1 VPKLSFQF
9 VRKSMLQEVLSPLSC
24 RVLWTSYRSWYFPF
38 ISYLKSYNLSTEPLK
53 MSSNSSSKRHID
65 PSSNATWKEMIS
77 CVTSAPAMQKYDR
90 HWTCSMYVS
99 PSYLSSLIYPCY
111 HLQFS
116 VSIRILRQNQE
127 SERNRHIENEALLAA
142 VSSRRGQEPDSSDAP
157 ILLLECRPALR
168 YAYCSWL
175 GKFVVVLLTVLVV
188 FVLRCLFISY
198 FSLTL
203 WFS

>member
-1 VPKLSFQF
+1 MPKLSFQF

-142 VSSRRGQEPDSSDAP
+142 VSSRRGQEPNPSSAP
-157 ILLLECRPALR
+157 MECRPALG
-168 YAYCSWL
+168 YAYCSL
-175 GKFVVVLLTVLVV
+175 FLVV
-188 FVLRCLFISY
+188 SFPVLAAFVLRCLFISQ
-198 FSLTL
+198 FSLTRL
-203 WFS
+203 FSLA

>member
-1 VPKLSFQF
+1 MHSISSCDAEIRSALDMFHVCI
-9 VRKSMLQEVLSPLSC
+9 PL
-24 RVLWTSYRSWYFPF
+24 WF
-38 ISYLKSYNLSTEPLK
+38 
-53 MSSNSSSKRHID
+53 
-65 PSSNATWKEMIS
+65 
-77 CVTSAPAMQKYDR
+77 
-90 HWTCSMYVS
+90 
-99 PSYLSSLIYPCY
+99 IYPWY
-111 HLQFS
+111 HLQIS
-116 VSIRILRQNQE
+116 VSIRILKQNQE

-188 FVLRCLFISY
+188 SILHCLFISY
-198 FSLTL
+198 LSLNL